1 MADDFE
7 KLLDSWGRQTA
18 HRLESSH
25 PPTHWMDLVQRA
37 HLVRQLAILAAI
49 IVALVAIIGTVVLMW
64 PSAPENQPA
73 AEETARLLAP
83 EETATRLRMIDGV
96 PRLRETLG
104 G

>member
-37 HLVRQLAILAAI
+37 HLIRQLAILGAI
-49 IVALVAIIGTVVLMW
+49 ILALLAIVVTVELTW
-64 PSAPENQPA
+64 PSSETHDPGAKDSSHMIAPDNTP
-73 AEETARLLAP
+73 RV
-83 EETATRLRMIDGV
+83 RMIDGV